1 MDPLLRNKIKKAHR
15 PYVCTSVCSRKPSDW
30 SASMHC
36 TLFSLLV
43 LVMSNARNMCPTF
56 YPARAGHKNRNTKY
70 GLNTDLSWILNV
82 DPSALEHD
90 TTLPNERSTYC
101 LIFLI

>member
-43 LVMSNARNMCPTF
+43 LVMSNARNMSLEIC
-56 YPARAGHKNRNTKY
+56 ARLFIRHEQDIKTETQNM
-70 GLNTDLSWILNV
+70 V
-82 DPSALEHD
+82 
-90 TTLPNERSTYC
+90 
-101 LIFLI
+101 